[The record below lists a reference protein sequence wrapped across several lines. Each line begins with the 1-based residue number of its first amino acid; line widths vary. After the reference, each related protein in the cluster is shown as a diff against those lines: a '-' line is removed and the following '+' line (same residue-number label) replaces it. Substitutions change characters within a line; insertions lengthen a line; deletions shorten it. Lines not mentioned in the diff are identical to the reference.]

1 MKRFFLIIPAALCI
15 ALPACKKVS
24 GPADGNSVQQ
34 NNNLDSTVTMTAQ
47 VNGTAWK
54 TESVFAYL
62 INYSGND
69 SGVVGLQV
77 TGTQKIHDTAS
88 TFTFYITTYTGPD
101 TYYINPPINTATFYS
116 NGNVR
121 NFADTGWLVVTSDTA
136 YALKVV
142 FYFVAGTYTITNGF
156 FNEALP

>member
-1 MKRFFLIIPAALCI
+1 MKRLFIIPFALCV
-15 ALPACKKVS
+15 AVYACKKAP

-34 NNNLDSTVTMTAQ
+34 NNNLDSTVAMTAM
-47 VNGTAWK
+47 VNGSSWK
-54 TESVFAYL
+54 SDSVFAYY

-69 SGVVGLQV
+69 SGVIGLQL
-77 TGTQKIHDTAS
+77 TGTQKVHDTAT

-121 NFADTGWLVVTSDTA
+121 NFADTGWIVVASDTA
-136 YALKVV
+136 YALKGT
-142 FYFVAGTYTITNGF
+142 FYFATGTYTVSNGV
-156 FNEALP
+156 FNAALP